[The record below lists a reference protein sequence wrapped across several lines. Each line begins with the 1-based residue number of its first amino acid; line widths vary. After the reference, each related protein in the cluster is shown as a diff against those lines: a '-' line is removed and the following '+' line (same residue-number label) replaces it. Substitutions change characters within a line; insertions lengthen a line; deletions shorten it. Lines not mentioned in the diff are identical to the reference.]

1 MINYRDYTINELS
14 FLVDE
19 YGFDKPI
26 RKNHDNQEFS
36 FTWKKGEIEVII
48 KWDMYTSR
56 SAPFPKFQIIN
67 SSIEKPFKK
76 ILDAYSG
83 CCYNKY
89 HRHEKI
95 RNKWIFSAK
104 VNDRR
109 NDILAELFRQ
119 RLAVFVR
126 LLKEHPEYIQD

>member
-1 MINYRDYTINELS
+1 M
-14 FLVDE
+14 DE

-26 RKNHDNQEFS
+26 KKNHGNMEFS
-36 FTWKKGEIEVII
+36 FNWKKGEIEVEV
-48 KWDMYTSR
+48 KWEMYQSR
-56 SAPFPKFQIIN
+56 SAPFPHFKIIHPT
-67 SSIEKPFKK
+67 IKEPFKK

-95 RNKWIFSAK
+95 RNKWIFSPK

-119 RLAVFVR
+119 RLDVFKR
-126 LLKEHPEYIQD
+126 LVLENDQYLKL